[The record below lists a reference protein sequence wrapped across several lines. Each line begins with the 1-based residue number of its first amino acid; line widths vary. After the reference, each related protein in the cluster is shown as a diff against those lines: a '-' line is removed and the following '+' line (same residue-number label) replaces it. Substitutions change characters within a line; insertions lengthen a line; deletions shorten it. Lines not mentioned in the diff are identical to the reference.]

1 MPIFHLLPLV
11 CGILCHPVAGL
22 TLRAS
27 ILIALRREFLN
38 LPRGSFIALRLVV
51 VFRRMKERRLK
62 LESAIRAADAATK
75 LHLEKAALRD
85 IEAYRHLQRLHLSH
99 AHEIRK

>member
-38 LPRGSFIALRLVV
+38 LLHGSFIALRACGR
-51 VFRRMKERRLK
+51 FSKEEGRCQCRLPIENYK
-62 LESAIRAADAATK
+62 
-75 LHLEKAALRD
+75 RD
-85 IEAYRHLQRLHLSH
+85 CSGRLMN
-99 AHEIRK
+99 